1 MTDSVVV
8 LSALAV
14 ILWALAVGFVFGQWF
29 ERDSGKGRRRAADPT
44 R

>member
-14 ILWALAVGFVFGQWF
+14 ILWALAVGFVCGQWF
-29 ERDSGKGRRRAADPT
+29 ERDSDEGRRKAG
-44 R
+44 